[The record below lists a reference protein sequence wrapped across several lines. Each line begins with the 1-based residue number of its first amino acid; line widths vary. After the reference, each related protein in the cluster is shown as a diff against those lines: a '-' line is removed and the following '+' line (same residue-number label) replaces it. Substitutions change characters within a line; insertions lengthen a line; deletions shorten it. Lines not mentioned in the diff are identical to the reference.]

1 MTDRQNNSRSA
12 LVNMTA
18 YFLERARHYRF
29 AAATTKNR
37 YEIERFCEIA
47 AMFERMAH
55 ETRRSQLSSR
65 FTAEIRQG
73 DQWSSILGRA
83 VGIIRT
89 WVGKSIRSCRSP
101 DLRGSMSSALE
112 ARLCQVLGSKRAECQ
127 HEDQEAEKRK
137 SVGEGQVPYSADPQS
152 DG

>member
-1 MTDRQNNSRSA
+1 MKPDDLNCLPDLQLRFGRETNGPRSSA
-12 LVNMTA
+12 EP
-18 YFLERARHYRF
+18 LELLGLGLASRF
-29 AAATTKNR
+29 APAG
-37 YEIERFCEIA
+37 
-47 AMFERMAH
+47 
-55 ETRRSQLSSR
+55 Q
-65 FTAEIRQG
+65 
-73 DQWSSILGRA
+73 
-83 VGIIRT
+83 
-89 WVGKSIRSCRSP
+89 RSP